1 MTTTSTNTAISSR
14 LMPWV
19 LATYNASGLMTES
32 TLLTIVRVKAL
43 PVMSKYKSIHINVI
57 VSDLII
63 YSQYLKYFNN
73 AAKYFEW
80 ATGCDTV
87 RNL

>member
-1 MTTTSTNTAISSR
+1 M
-14 LMPWV
+14 
-19 LATYNASGLMTES
+19 
-32 TLLTIVRVKAL
+32 TIVRVKAL

-57 VSDLII
+57 VSNLTI